1 LNATYQGNE
10 VQRPPL
16 FKISIRASGSRSLYN
31 FDMKENKSSPWWT
44 SSAGEGSEIAHVF
57 VMLVLICW
65 LHWPP
70 REGEYVCEGT
80 QKGSK

>member
-1 LNATYQGNE
+1 MNATYQGKE

-16 FKISIRASGSRSLYN
+16 LKISIGASGSLLLYN
-31 FDMKENKSSPWWT
+31 FGMKENKSSARWT
-44 SSAGEGSEIAHVF
+44 SATGDGSEIAHDF